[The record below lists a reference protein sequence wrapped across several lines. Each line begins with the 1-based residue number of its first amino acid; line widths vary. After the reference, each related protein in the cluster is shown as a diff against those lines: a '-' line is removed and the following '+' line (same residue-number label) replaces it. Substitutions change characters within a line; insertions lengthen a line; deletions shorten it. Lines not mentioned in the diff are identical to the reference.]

1 MRRAVRAASVIGVL
15 SVLGCTTAFAQ
26 EATLLEKFTDWT
38 AYAATGSPKVCFIV
52 AQPKESLPKNV
63 RRGPIYFYISRYPAD
78 QVVDEISVKMGYPFA
93 EGAKTTVTIGS
104 DKFELFTKDEGAF
117 VEKQEDEGKL
127 VAAMKGGTTMKVEGR
142 SARGTDTSDSYSLSG
157 LGEALE
163 RIAKECGG

>member
-15 SVLGCTTAFAQ
+15 SCTSAFAQ
-26 EATLLEKFTDWT
+26 EATLLERYKDWA

-63 RRGPIYFYISRYPAD
+63 KRGPIYFYISRYPAD

-93 EGAKTTVTIGS
+93 EGAKTTVTIGT
-104 DKFELFTKDEGAF
+104 DKFELFTKEEGAF

-142 SARGTDTSDSYSLSG
+142 SARGTNTSDSYSLSG
-157 LGEALE
+157 IGEALD
-163 RIAKECGG
+163 RIAKECAG